1 MRKSFSRSFPPHPL
15 HPCSPHLPFLL
26 LLLPSANLH
35 PSTTSFLILSSPQF
49 LSSPPSNPPTHP
61 SHQTHLLQI
70 SATPHHSIMTDSDQ
84 IHNNDSLFESNFS
97 EQPGDAPEKP
107 QPSFS
112 EEDLSKSQL
121 TLRCL
126 VTSKEAGVII
136 GKAGKNVADLR
147 EQTGV
152 KADVSKS
159 VAGVQ
164 DRVLTVTGT
173 LDGVSQAYSIVANSL
188 VDSPI
193 AISHPFA
200 LSPTPPSGIA
210 TIRLLI
216 SHQQMGAIIGRQ
228 GAKIKSIQENF
239 KVRMVASKELL
250 PQSTERIVEIQGKP
264 EAIRSAAW
272 EIGRHLLE
280 DWERAGGTIFYV
292 PQVRPAGT
300 NSNGFSNRPRYNNN
314 NNNGNSNSNSNSN
327 SNYNGTNGNRS
338 EPKESSNEETFQEQL
353 PISADMVG
361 CIIGKGGNRIA
372 EIRHI
377 SGAKIS
383 IAKESHDSSGDRMFT
398 IIGTREANQE
408 ALRLLFHQL
417 ENEKNRRTSE
427 AGQQA

>member
-1 MRKSFSRSFPPHPL
+1 
-15 HPCSPHLPFLL
+15 
-26 LLLPSANLH
+26 
-35 PSTTSFLILSSPQF
+35 
-49 LSSPPSNPPTHP
+49 
-61 SHQTHLLQI
+61 
-70 SATPHHSIMTDSDQ
+70 MTDADQ
-84 IHNNDSLFESNFS
+84 IHNNNSLFESNFS
-97 EQPGDAPEKP
+97 EQP
-107 QPSFS
+107 S
-112 EEDLSKSQL
+112 ETSPIHETQQSISSDDLSKSQL

-147 EQTGV
+147 DQTGV
-152 KADVSKS
+152 KAGVSKS
-159 VAGVQ
+159 VPGVQ

-173 LDGVSQAYSIVANSL
+173 LDGVSEAYSMAANTL
-188 VDSPI
+188 IESPLTNTY
-193 AISHPFA
+193 PFA

-216 SHQQMGAIIGRQ
+216 SHQQMGTIIGRQ
-228 GAKIKSIQENF
+228 GAKIKSIQENS
-239 KVRMVASKELL
+239 KVRMVASKDLL
-250 PQSTERIVEIQGKP
+250 PQSTERIVEVQGKP
-264 EAIRSAAW
+264 EAIRSAVW
-272 EIGRHLLE
+272 EIGRCLLE

-292 PQVRPAGT
+292 PQARGGF
-300 NSNGFSNRPRYNNN
+300 NGSSTRPRFNSTSNSFNNASSSNNN
-314 NNNGNSNSNSNSN
+314 IS
-327 SNYNGTNGNRS
+327 GTGPDGVR
-338 EPKESSNEETFQEQL
+338 KDAAGQETFQEQL

-361 CIIGKGGNRIA
+361 CIIGKGGNKIA

-408 ALRLLFHQL
+408 ALRLLFQQL

>member
-1 MRKSFSRSFPPHPL
+1 
-15 HPCSPHLPFLL
+15 
-26 LLLPSANLH
+26 
-35 PSTTSFLILSSPQF
+35 
-49 LSSPPSNPPTHP
+49 
-61 SHQTHLLQI
+61 
-70 SATPHHSIMTDSDQ
+70 MTDPEH

-97 EQPGDAPEKP
+97 DQPGE
-107 QPSFS
+107 PSEGAQQS
-112 EEDLSKSQL
+112 ISSEDLSKSQL

-147 EQTGV
+147 DQTGV
-152 KADVSKS
+152 KAGVSKS

-173 LDGVSQAYSIVANSL
+173 LDGVSQAYSMAASSL
-188 VDSPI
+188 IESPLTNTY
-193 AISHPFA
+193 PFA

-216 SHQQMGAIIGRQ
+216 SHLQMGTIIGRQ
-228 GAKIKSIQENF
+228 GAKIKSIQENC

-250 PQSTERIVEIQGKP
+250 PQSTERVVEVQGKP
-264 EAIRSAAW
+264 DAIRSAVW
-272 EIGRHLLE
+272 EIGRCLLE
-280 DWERAGGTIFYV
+280 DWERAGSTIFYV
-292 PQVRPAGT
+292 PQPRAGDAP
-300 NSNGFSNRPRYNNN
+300 SGGFSSSSRPRYST
-314 NNNGNSNSNSNSN
+314 SNSG
-327 SNYNGTNGNRS
+327 NGSSGSGGGPLS
-338 EPKESSNEETFQEQL
+338 ESKQQQSGSQEIFQEQL

-361 CIIGKGGNRIA
+361 CIIGKGGNKIA
-372 EIRHI
+372 EIRNI

-408 ALRLLFHQL
+408 ALKLLFHQL
-417 ENEKNRRTSE
+417 ENEKNRRTNE